1 MFRSPRLPQCPV
13 ATPVAALCESEKILG
28 LGLKYFILFGV
39 EWEDL

>member
-13 ATPVAALCESEKILG
+13 ATPVAALRESEKVLG